1 VTNELMSVSRY
12 LRKNRVSFELSQK
25 IKDYI
30 VYLNEGNSQIN
41 QEEENQVLSRLS
53 PSLRQEL

>member
-1 VTNELMSVSRY
+1 MFVSRY

-41 QEEENQVLSRLS
+41 QEEENQVLSSLS